1 VIESLFS
8 DKRYTKE
15 AQAAASEI
23 SHQVQRRH
31 AKWMVSLQ
39 YLVNQDDVDHILS
52 RETEFCDTII
62 LYEKERITDNQR
74 LLLNCETDKVL
85 ERRAEDIVR
94 QKRQKKILELVQ
106 KTAHN
111 VMESRF
117 EKIDITRLLNIHSG
131 FGDFASFAYSP
142 TLNFQKLGSLAII
155 NNSLGANILE
165 LVNNP
170 QFCKQMGK
178 TPRKISD
185 PKTAIG
191 FIGINNCRMLY
202 PVLMAKPILKWADD
216 NTKLI
221 APKMWQHAIT
231 MANVTRMRLEDAN
244 YKEPDEGVLLGM
256 VRGMSQ
262 FAICNHFTSCFD
274 DALELVMTR
283 FRENEQ
289 REDYFACADITY
301 SMAFLPAILEKWE
314 KRLTQR
320 IVDYIDWGPRLL
332 HLKNAIQEDLND
344 IPVYERSLHGVALG
358 QAKVFTIYDMM
369 KKSNAFLIDQAPYWF
384 AYMQMD
390 GKILKSISNRSPGKF
405 ILSVKDE

>member
-1 VIESLFS
+1 MIESVFS

-23 SHQVQRRH
+23 SRQVNSRH

-39 YLVNQDDVDHILS
+39 YLVNQDDVDHVLS
-52 RETEFCDTII
+52 RESEFCETII
-62 LYEKERITDNQR
+62 LYEKERVTDNQR

-85 ERRAEDIVR
+85 ERRAENIVKQQR
-94 QKRQKKILELVQ
+94 HQKILELVQ
-106 KTAHN
+106 KTAEN

-117 EKIDITRLLNIHSG
+117 EKMEIERLLNLHSG
-131 FGDFASFAYSP
+131 FADFASFAYTP
-142 TLNFQKLGSLAII
+142 TLNFQKLGSLAILY
-155 NNSLGANILE
+155 NSLGTNILE
-165 LVNNP
+165 LVNNT

-191 FIGINNCRMLY
+191 FIGVDNCRMLY
-202 PVLMAKPILKWADD
+202 PVLMTKPLLKWADS

-231 MANVTRMRLEDAN
+231 MANVTRMRLSDAG

-256 VRGMSQ
+256 LRGISQ
-262 FAICNHFTSCFD
+262 FAICNHFTNCYD

-283 FRENEQ
+283 FRENDQ
-289 REDYFACADITY
+289 REEYFACADVSY
-301 SMAFLPAILEKWE
+301 SMEFLPTVLERWE

-320 IVDYIDWGPRLL
+320 IVDYIDWGPRNL
-332 HLKNAIQEDLND
+332 HLKNALLEDIND
-344 IPVYERSLHGVALG
+344 VSIYDRSLHGVALG
-358 QAKVFTIYDMM
+358 QARSYAIYDMM
-369 KKSNAFLIDQAPYWF
+369 KKSNAFLTDQAPYWF
-384 AYMQMD
+384 AHMQMD
-390 GKILKSISNRSPGKF
+390 GKILKSIGARNPGKF
-405 ILSVKDE
+405 ILSVKDN